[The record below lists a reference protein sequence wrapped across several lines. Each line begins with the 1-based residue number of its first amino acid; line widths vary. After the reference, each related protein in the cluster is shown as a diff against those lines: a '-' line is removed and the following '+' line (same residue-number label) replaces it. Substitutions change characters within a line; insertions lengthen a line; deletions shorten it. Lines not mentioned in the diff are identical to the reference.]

1 MFENLRNINIK
12 NIIMKLSAQQNNK
25 SSRFRNSFRFAGL
38 FVLLFSLISL
48 TSCSRDDDPA
58 DNDFFA
64 GTYKGSIS
72 YNDGSTSISKD
83 NGSVF
88 VTKIASG
95 TKYNFRFS
103 DGIPD
108 LNGIEFEKTGDNSM
122 VMVGSSSTSYVRIDN
137 KDLKILYTVNGK
149 TWTANAVR

>member
-1 MFENLRNINIK
+1 MKKPTTLTFK
-12 NIIMKLSAQQNNK
+12 NIIMKLSVQKNTK
-25 SSRFRNSFRFAGL
+25 SSGLKNSFRFVGL
-38 FVLLFSLISL
+38 LVLLFSLISL

-64 GTYKGSIS
+64 GTYNGSIS
-72 YNDGSTSISKD
+72 YNDGTTSISKD

-108 LNGIEFEKTGDNSM
+108 LNGVEFEKTGDNIL
-122 VMVGSSSTSYVRIDN
+122 VMVGSSATSYIRIDN
-137 KDLKILYTVNGK
+137 KDLKILYSKDGK